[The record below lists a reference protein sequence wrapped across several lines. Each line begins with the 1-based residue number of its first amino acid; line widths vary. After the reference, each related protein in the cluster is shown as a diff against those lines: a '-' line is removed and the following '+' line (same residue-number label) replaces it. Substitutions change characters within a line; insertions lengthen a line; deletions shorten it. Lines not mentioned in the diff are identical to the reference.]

1 MAGNSLYSSLT
12 LRLAV
17 LVLAGCGL
25 PQKGRAQDFK
35 CFDLSVPRQ
44 IVGDFGQY
52 AKAIAR
58 SPAKLR
64 HLNKRDALYLV
75 GFSGATA
82 ALIATDTRISNSI
95 TADEGDRRA
104 SRYASNILVGAAIG
118 TSTIKYFVGCHEH
131 NRQRRDDAVR
141 EWESMGFALGSVGAL
156 KYIFRRER
164 PGPLSNGDFF
174 DSATSFPSGHSAIAT
189 AWAAV
194 LGEEYPGYLWRY
206 LALGGAGVTSFLR
219 VTARQHYPS
228 DVLVGGMIG
237 HLTGSYICR
246 DHKCR
251 EASPHAQAE
260 PAIRAPEEHIA
271 WAPYDPSGER
281 NPALALARR
290 QFCESVSSG
299 ENAAT
304 RCAK

>member
-1 MAGNSLYSSLT
+1 MLFPRRS
-12 LRLAV
+12 RLLLL
-17 LVLAGCGL
+17 LVVWCWFCQAS
-25 PQKGRAQDFK
+25 RADDFK
-35 CFDLSVPRQ
+35 CLDLSVPRQ
-44 IVGDFGQY
+44 AIRDFGQY
-52 AKAIAR
+52 AKAIAK
-58 SPAKLR
+58 SPAKLG
-64 HLNKRDALYLV
+64 HLNKRDALYLL
-75 GFSGATA
+75 GFGGATA
-82 ALIATDTRISNSI
+82 ALLATDTRFSNSI
-95 TADEGDRRA
+95 TSDEGDRRA

-118 TSTIKYFVGCHEH
+118 SSTIKYIVGCHEH

-141 EWESMGFALGSVGAL
+141 EWESMAFGLGSVGAL
-156 KYIFRRER
+156 KYIFRRQR
-164 PGPLSNGDFF
+164 PGPGSNGDFF

-237 HLTGSYICR
+237 HLAGTYICR

-251 EASPHAQAE
+251 EAAPRTGSEPITDRNIA
-260 PAIRAPEEHIA
+260 PAIVLPQYAA
-271 WAPYDPSGER
+271 TGEMD
-281 NPALALARR
+281 AAHYVARQ
-290 QFCESVSSG
+290 QFCESISLTR
-299 ENAAT
+299 EAAT

>member
-1 MAGNSLYSSLT
+1 M
-12 LRLAV
+12 
-17 LVLAGCGL
+17 
-25 PQKGRAQDFK
+25 
-35 CFDLSVPRQ
+35 
-44 IVGDFGQY
+44 
-52 AKAIAR
+52 
-58 SPAKLR
+58 
-64 HLNKRDALYLV
+64 NKRDAVYLLA
-75 GFSGATA
+75 FSGATA
-82 ALIATDTRISNSI
+82 ALLATDTQISDSI
-95 TADEGDRRA
+95 TSDEGDRRA

-118 TSTIKYFVGCHEH
+118 TSTIKYLVGCHEH

-141 EWESMGFALGSVGAL
+141 EWESMGFGLGSVGAL

-164 PGPLSNGDFF
+164 PGPGSKGEFF

-228 DVLVGGMIG
+228 DALVGGMIG

-251 EASPHAQAE
+251 EATPRTKIE
-260 PAIRAPEEHIA
+260 NM
-271 WAPYDPSGER
+271 PSGNGNQGILRPQYVEPR
-281 NPALALARR
+281 EKNDALYVARQ
-290 QFCESVSSG
+290 QFCEGISTTT
-299 ENAAT
+299 EAAT
-304 RCAK
+304 RCAQ